1 MTRIADVEFINSTA
15 EYLDKL
21 DMEPIYITRDGQE
34 YAVLCKAMKT
44 PITDSLIGILK
55 GADIASLEDI
65 KKMRLGV

>member
-1 MTRIADVEFINSTA
+1 MRIADIEFIKSPA

-21 DMEPIYITRDGQE
+21 GTEPIYITRDGQE
-34 YAVLCKAMKT
+34 YAVISKTAKT

-55 GADIASLEDI
+55 GADITTLEDI

>member
-1 MTRIADVEFINSTA
+1 MHIADIEFIKSTS

-21 DMEPIYITRDGQE
+21 DIEPIYITRNGQE
-34 YAVLCKAMKT
+34 YAVLSKSTKT

-55 GADIASLEDI
+55 GADITSLDDI